1 MKSSNKKAN
10 MGMAHYLKKF
20 WRANFLAILPV
31 LAVCALQTG
40 TSLVMIQTFQRII
53 ERDLRGFGFW
63 ILMMVGAWFLL
74 LGVNSLQEFFQ
85 GRAVR
90 SMNNAVRRD
99 MAATLLQKNHRE
111 FHELDTGEY
120 LSWFTNDINQIES
133 LAWKPFY
140 QCVDS
145 AAIIVF
151 SAAALL
157 TLHWSLLGAA
167 LVTAAV
173 MLFVPQLFNQR
184 MEKLGGICVQEQAA
198 ATSKLKDLLAGYDVL
213 RFFGREQR
221 FSQGA
226 DMASDQIEK
235 PRFRLTYVKGF
246 VSAGIGCINILCQML
261 VNVLIGVLSIQG
273 VILQGSLMG
282 GGNLCGSLSNGLG
295 RMAQLLLSIS
305 SSKPYF
311 EKITVRAGDAQPPA
325 GSAPDAGAETPPAGN
340 GVMTFSA
347 VQESVTPKDAVNL
360 RTAPTTTDENNIVV
374 KIQNGE
380 ALSRTG
386 INNDTGWSRIDYNG
400 QTLYAVSQYL
410 TTDLNYKPPVI
421 PADPNRVV
429 TAGGSVVIFENCDD
443 WITPKEYVNLRT
455 EPSTVQDNDTVS
467 CQLNYG
473 EKAHRTGYSED
484 FGWARVEYNG
494 QVLYVVTS
502 FVYVVPME

>member
-1 MKSSNKKAN
+1 
-10 MGMAHYLKKF
+10 
-20 WRANFLAILPV
+20 
-31 LAVCALQTG
+31 
-40 TSLVMIQTFQRII
+40 
-53 ERDLRGFGFW
+53 
-63 ILMMVGAWFLL
+63 
-74 LGVNSLQEFFQ
+74 
-85 GRAVR
+85 
-90 SMNNAVRRD
+90 MNNAVRRD

-325 GSAPDAGAETPPAGN
+325 GSGLEQVNRAIAVENLSFQYGKKPSCKTCPFSFRRAANMPSPAPPA
-340 GVMTFSA
+340 V
-347 VQESVTPKDAVNL
+347 
-360 RTAPTTTDENNIVV
+360 EN
-374 KIQNGE
+374 
-380 ALSRTG
+380 
-386 INNDTGWSRIDYNG
+386 
-400 QTLYAVSQYL
+400 
-410 TTDLNYKPPVI
+410 PP
-421 PADPNRVV
+421 
-429 TAGGSVVIFENCDD
+429 C
-443 WITPKEYVNLRT
+443 
-455 EPSTVQDNDTVS
+455 
-467 CQLNYG
+467 
-473 EKAHRTGYSED
+473 
-484 FGWARVEYNG
+484 
-494 QVLYVVTS
+494 
-502 FVYVVPME
+502 